1 MRHFQKAKSPLIP
14 HHNSGFKEP
23 CLTDVEAALIL
34 LQMHM
39 DFFLVPPNHH
49 PQQESRSQSQKP
61 MYDNSDNNISG
72 TATDM
77 NNDKRDAKTSQP
89 IGSDSNAAALDAPSN
104 DMYSPLNKTSPA
116 TSSGHDWDRIIP
128 DVVNY
133 AAVEANSFKRA
144 DCDSNVT
151 VSNPALKKK
160 SRFARK
166 RSFSTMINH
175 DSDATIS
182 DTKLDRTVIERKCKH
197 LQNKSGLRGIANHDS
212 ENPTSVFQSN
222 VDDRPKPASAQ
233 LKSHGGKGIVNKIS
247 LKNLTPRHCTLC
259 KQVGHNRAACPTIIC
274 TYKECNERGHVFT
287 DCPERL
293 SRKPLAPKR
302 GHK

>member
-1 MRHFQKAKSPLIP
+1 M
-14 HHNSGFKEP
+14 
-23 CLTDVEAALIL
+23 TDVEAALIL

-49 PQQESRSQSQKP
+49 PQQESSSQSQKP
-61 MYDNSDNNISG
+61 MYNNSDNNISG

-116 TSSGHDWDRIIP
+116 TSSG
-128 DVVNY
+128 
-133 AAVEANSFKRA
+133 
-144 DCDSNVT
+144 
-151 VSNPALKKK
+151 
-160 SRFARK
+160 
-166 RSFSTMINH
+166 

-182 DTKLDRTVIERKCKH
+182 DTKLDRTAVDRKCKH

-293 SRKPLAPKR
+293 SRNPLGA
-302 GHK
+302 